1 MVGWVGV
8 VGWGLGGLWVVGR
21 LGVVGSGYWV
31 VGRVG
36 GLRIGALLT
45 EQ

>member
-1 MVGWVGV
+1 M
-8 VGWGLGGLWVVGR
+8 GR

-36 GLRIGALLT
+36 GLRIGAVLT